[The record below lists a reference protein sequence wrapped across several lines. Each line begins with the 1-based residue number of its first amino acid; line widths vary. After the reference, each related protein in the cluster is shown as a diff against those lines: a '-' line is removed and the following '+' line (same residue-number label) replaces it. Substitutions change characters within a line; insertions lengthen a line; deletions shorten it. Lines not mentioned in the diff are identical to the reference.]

1 MTVRRPSLAGIFLC
15 WGLLLLCGCGHRQTL
30 VEIANRVGQYR
41 VGNAGEPSDLDPHVA
56 IGQLEHDIMLSLFE
70 GLVYADAKDCSPRP
84 GVAESWDISPD
95 GLIYTF
101 HLRHNARW
109 SNGETVTAHDF
120 YESYRRILTP
130 SVAAQYSYMLYPV
143 TNAEAFNLGK
153 ITNFDEV
160 GFNVIDDHTLQLKL
174 HSPTP
179 YLLAMMIHDSWYPV
193 PISTIKKYGA
203 IDDRSNPWTRPEH
216 FVGNGPFVLKEW
228 RMNSHVLVVK
238 NPTYWDAEHIKLNS
252 IYFDP
257 DESLDTE
264 ERMFRSGQLHTIRR
278 PMQSKVP
285 FYRKYK
291 PQLINIYP
299 ELTTWFFKINVTRPP
314 LNDKRVRQA
323 LAMTLDRRGITETVR
338 LGVDIPALCLTPPGT
353 AGYTST
359 ARVREDPT
367 AAKRLLAEAGYPDG
381 KNFPTVT
388 LLYSTS
394 QGNKAISEAAQE
406 MWRKNLNIHVALH
419 NDEWKVYLDA
429 MRNTNYD
436 IGYAGWGADYADPS
450 TFLDL
455 FQTESG
461 NNETGWAN
469 AEYDRFCHAAASTG
483 DQAVRFAAFQKA
495 EAVLM
500 DEMPIIPIYVFTNP
514 RLIQP
519 CVKGWYP
526 NLLDNPNYRSI
537 YLVPETN

>member
-1 MTVRRPSLAGIFLC
+1 
-15 WGLLLLCGCGHRQTL
+15 
-30 VEIANRVGQYR
+30 
-41 VGNAGEPSDLDPHVA
+41 
-56 IGQLEHDIMLSLFE
+56 
-70 GLVYADAKDCSPRP
+70 
-84 GVAESWDISPD
+84 
-95 GLIYTF
+95 
-101 HLRHNARW
+101 
-109 SNGETVTAHDF
+109 VTARDF

-130 SVAAQYSYMLYPV
+130 SVAAQYSYMLYAV

-160 GFNVIDDHTLQLKL
+160 GFRVIDDHTLQLKL

-193 PISTIKKYGA
+193 PIATIKKYGA

-238 NPTYWDAEHIKLNS
+238 SPTYWDADHVKLNS

-278 PMQSKVP
+278 PNQSKVP
-285 FYRKYK
+285 FYRKYR
-291 PQLINIYP
+291 PQLINVYP
-299 ELTTWFFKINVTRPP
+299 ELTTWYFKINVTRPP

-323 LAMTLDRRGITETVR
+323 LAMTLDRHAITETVR

-353 AGYTST
+353 AGYTAT
-359 ARVREDPT
+359 ARLREDP
-367 AAKRLLAEAGYPDG
+367 AEARRLLAEAGYPNG
-381 KNFPTVT
+381 KNFPTLT
-388 LLYSTS
+388 LLYATS
-394 QGNKAISEAAQE
+394 QGYKAISEAAQE
-406 MWRKNLNIHVALH
+406 MWRKNLNIHVTLH
-419 NDEWKVYLDA
+419 NEEWKVYLDA

-461 NNETGWAN
+461 NNETGWSN
-469 AEYDRFCHAAASTG
+469 ADYDRFCGEAASTG
-483 DQAVRFAAFQKA
+483 DQAARFAAFQKA

-537 YLVPETN
+537 YLVPDTN